1 MSDKFIRRSPATA
14 ARALGDEMIVLAV
27 ADSTLFSLNE
37 TARLLWEAADGRRP
51 LREIVA
57 EVIVLQFAVDAE
69 TAYGDA
75 LELVEQLAQH
85 GVIELSEQPL
95 EHACA

>member
-95 EHACA
+95 EQACA